1 MLLLINSNYNS
12 DVSSMISHE
21 PNTTRTKE
29 GYNFSAENGTRLL
42 TETERNLTQMILFTE
57 VEVGQLEIEFTER
70 E

>member
-1 MLLLINSNYNS
+1 
-12 DVSSMISHE
+12 MISHE

-42 TETERNLTQMILFTE
+42 SETERNLTQMVLFTE